1 MTRRR
6 DRAGAPAAGQRGTPS
21 KGASQA
27 PREGSRLLDELR
39 ALDLAPI
46 AGWLSEGDL
55 RRLARRDAPA
65 GPGTMSEA
73 DGDGSAPRGE
83 AGTRRRGQR

>member
-1 MTRRR
+1 MTSRR
-6 DRAGAPAAGQRGTPS
+6 DRAGAPAAGQRG

>member
-6 DRAGAPAAGQRGTPS
+6 DRAGAPADGQKRTPS
-21 KGASQA
+21 
-27 PREGSRLLDELR
+27 EGPRLLDELR
-39 ALDLAPI
+39 ALDFAPI

-65 GPGTMSEA
+65 GPGTMSET
-73 DGDGSAPRGE
+73 DDDGSAPRGE
-83 AGTRRRGQR
+83 GGTRRRGQR